1 MAANLA
7 EFVIP
12 DSPSRTRSRS
22 RSRKRLIQDD
32 ERFAR
37 SLQAAEVAR
46 SHQAVVWRSVRAA
59 ERTITQGRPA
69 PRQAEQTSPSVNAP
83 GGPSSSSREEAS
95 ARVVSISMACQMG
108 GCGYRINENP
118 EYKLAK
124 LRIDHDY
131 CCSLCRTSGGTRHG
145 GWCQRRPHASTG
157 SGGGSSSHGQQTL
170 SDEQLARRLQ
180 DHERMLAAPSAAR
193 ANAQRSGERM
203 RLATQTALGTSTAT
217 VTHKI
222 THGSS
227 ESGSQQ
233 EGCRVCLEEFQDGDA
248 LRLLPCLHKFHTSCI
263 DQWFKHS
270 SACPIC
276 KHSIVES

>member
-1 MAANLA
+1 MAANLV

-12 DSPSRTRSRS
+12 DSPSRARSRS
-22 RSRKRLIQDD
+22 RERLLQDD

-37 SLQAAEVAR
+37 SLQDAEVAR
-46 SHQAVVWRSVRAA
+46 SLQAVVPRSLQAA
-59 ERTITQGRPA
+59 ERTITQGRLA
-69 PRQAEQTSPSVNAP
+69 PRQAEHTPSSVSAP
-83 GGPSSSSREEAS
+83 DGPSSSSREEAS

-108 GCGYRINENP
+108 CCGYSANESP
-118 EYKLAK
+118 AYKAAK
-124 LRIDHDY
+124 PRIDHDY

-180 DHERMLAAPSAAR
+180 AHERMLAAPSAAR
-193 ANAQRSGERM
+193 ANAPRSGERM
-203 RLATQTALGTSTAT
+203 RLATQAALGTSTAT

-222 THGSS
+222 TRGSS
-227 ESGSQQ
+227 ENESQQ
-233 EGCRVCLEEFQDGDA
+233 DGCRVCLEQFQDGDA